1 MKIKKVILSFLLLVL
16 VIAGFNHVKVN
27 AQTFVPAKFI
37 YMQNADDD
45 ASDEISKKY
54 GFTIPEEY
62 NIGRIVAYSLLQRF
76 DNKVVE
82 DKELNEYVNLVGQ
95 SIAKASSK
103 RPKIIYKFGIIDT
116 EEINAF
122 ACPGG
127 YIFVTTGL
135 LKLLPDE
142 NSLAGVLAH
151 EIGHVEHGDGL
162 RDIRNHRADKYADVK
177 VEKIANNAEL
187 FQDMAYYIPGAGRYV
202 SADYWTGRAASA
214 VTSKIPGGY
223 GTGVGRWAA
232 RSATKSAMDLAV
244 DALKEGAK
252 SLGKKAIQ
260 SWYYDPLEPS
270 VEFDA
275 DLYSVRALS
284 NVGYDPESLAEFL
297 QVMQYIQ
304 DASPGASE
312 AQNMFT
318 YRHPKPEERIEKIEN
333 EIQKPDIFIK
343 NPNAKKVPLFKER
356 YKGKIM
362 TLKN

>member
-202 SADYWTGRAASA
+202 SAD
-214 VTSKIPGGY
+214 
-223 GTGVGRWAA
+223 
-232 RSATKSAMDLAV
+232 
-244 DALKEGAK
+244 
-252 SLGKKAIQ
+252 
-260 SWYYDPLEPS
+260 
-270 VEFDA
+270 
-275 DLYSVRALS
+275 
-284 NVGYDPESLAEFL
+284 
-297 QVMQYIQ
+297 
-304 DASPGASE
+304 
-312 AQNMFT
+312 
-318 YRHPKPEERIEKIEN
+318 
-333 EIQKPDIFIK
+333 
-343 NPNAKKVPLFKER
+343 
-356 YKGKIM
+356 
-362 TLKN
+362 